1 MDNVRRLPAGPT
13 VTVLMPVLICSAYL
27 QVADMIIAVVITCIQ
42 VPFIITGVTRDP
54 YATPGI
60 KGTDYDHRL

>member
-13 VTVLMPVLICSAYL
+13 VLMPVLICSACL
-27 QVADMIIAVVITCIQ
+27 QVADMIIAVVITCTQ
-42 VPFIITGVTRDP
+42 VPFIIAGVTRDP
-54 YATPGI
+54 YATQGI